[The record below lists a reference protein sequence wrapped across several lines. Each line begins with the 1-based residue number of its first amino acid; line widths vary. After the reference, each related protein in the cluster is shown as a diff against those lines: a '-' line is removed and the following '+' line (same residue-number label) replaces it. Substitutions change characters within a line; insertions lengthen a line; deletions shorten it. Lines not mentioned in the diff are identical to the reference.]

1 MKKIFIPSVA
11 LGNSCSLA
19 TLGDAGELSAFF
31 YPRLDFAKN
40 VREAMTALYFRG
52 GRDPML
58 AWCFGDCWE
67 RHQHFLGATT
77 IVRTTLTH
85 RYHRITF
92 ETTDLLPPGECA
104 LVRHLRVRREPSA
117 PSVVLYH
124 HFDLVP
130 NDTPDRN
137 AVQFLPGARVV
148 VQHFRDVS
156 LGITADRPF
165 GIMTGIVPKRG
176 LSSVKKAMD
185 RGETAGGD
193 QCIGDV
199 DFALTFDLAEE
210 TDCSIT
216 VALAGG
222 RTRTEARDRAARLR
236 SIPFDDLQ
244 ARTEQRCADIL
255 ERAAPCRPSDLVQP
269 YHRAVLSLLDL
280 FDETEGT
287 FIAAPE
293 FDPGFVYSGGYGY
306 CWPRDAAVCSLA
318 AARAGFLDVAERF
331 FDWVGRVQLDDG
343 HWYQRYWTDGNPG
356 PSWCV
361 RDNEIQLD
369 QTCAMLHAAG
379 RFARLLGQRDGAER
393 QDREAFVQRW
403 RVHAARAAD
412 AIRRHLTKDGLHRQ
426 AFDLWEC
433 SLGCFAYTMGGVI
446 AALAEARDVWSL
458 DVPDLATIRRAL
470 FDRFWFP
477 DRRAWA
483 RRIDP
488 DGRVDHTL
496 DSSAL
501 GLIEPWRILDLSD
514 EELASY
520 AEATVDT
527 IATRLTSGTPA
538 GPAILR
544 FQNESYMGGGPGC
557 VNTLWLALCQLRLAA
572 AASSAGKRRS
582 QIDQALAHI
591 HVALGNTNPAGQLPE
606 LIPKTTF
613 GYWAAPHAWS
623 SALLIE
629 CVLALNELASA
640 SQC

>member
-1 MKKIFIPSVA
+1 MKKIFVPSAA

-19 TLGDAGELSAFF
+19 TLGNAGELSAFF
-31 YPRLDFAKN
+31 YPRIDFAKN
-40 VREAMTALYFRG
+40 VREAMTALYL
-52 GRDPML
+52 RDGSDAPL

-67 RHQHFLGATT
+67 RHQQFVGATT

-85 RYHRITF
+85 RRHPLSF
-92 ETTDLLPPGECA
+92 ETTDLMPPGEHA
-104 LVRHLRVRREPSA
+104 LIRRLRVRRDRNA

-124 HFDLVP
+124 HFDLMP
-130 NDTPDRN
+130 NDSPDRN
-137 AVQFLPGARVV
+137 AVQLLPHARVV

-156 LGITADRPF
+156 LGIAADRPF
-165 GIMTGIVPKRG
+165 GIMTGTVPKRG
-176 LSSVKKAMD
+176 LSLVKKAMD

-199 DFALTFDLAEE
+199 DFALAFDLAEE
-210 TDCSIT
+210 TDCSVT
-216 VALAGG
+216 VTLAGG

-236 SIPFDDLQ
+236 SIPFDHLQ
-244 ARTEQRCADIL
+244 NRTEQRCASIL
-255 ERAAPCRPSDLVQP
+255 ARAVPCRPPDLVEP
-269 YHRAVLSLLDL
+269 YQRALLSLLDL

-318 AARAGFLDVAERF
+318 AARAGFPDLAERF
-331 FDWVGRVQLDDG
+331 FGWVGRAQLDDG
-343 HWYQRYWTDGNPG
+343 HWYQRYWTDGHPG

-361 RDNEIQLD
+361 RDDEIQLD

-379 RFARLLGQRDGAER
+379 RFARLLDKQGNATALT
-393 QDREAFVQRW
+393 REAFVQRW
-403 RVHAARAAD
+403 RLHAVRAAD
-412 AIRRHLTKDGLHRQ
+412 AIRRHLTEDGLHRR

-433 SLGCFAYTMGGVI
+433 SLGCFAYTMGGMI
-446 AALAEARDVWSL
+446 AALGEARDIWSL
-458 DVPDLATIRRAL
+458 DVPDLAAIRRTL

-488 DGRVDHTL
+488 DGRVDPTL

-514 EELASY
+514 EEMASY

-527 IATRLTSGTPA
+527 IATRLASDTPS

-557 VNTLWLALCQLRLAA
+557 VNTLWLALCRLRLAA
-572 AASSAGKRRS
+572 VSIPGKRGS

-591 HVALGNTNPAGQLPE
+591 RVALGNASPTGQLPE
-606 LIPKTTF
+606 LIPKTAF
-613 GYWAAPHAWS
+613 DYWAAPHAWA

-629 CVLALNELASA
+629 CVLALNELSSA
-640 SQC
+640 AHH